1 MILIPYIYPTIM
13 TNVNGSS
20 TVGMS
25 VTAEEMSATVEE
37 MSVTVEGTFTTMETL
52 IKSPRRKMNVNVTC
66 HIFLY
71 LRCQI
76 CKKFMTSVT
85 ISSTSQFHVTEP
97 HVAY

>member
-37 MSVTVEGTFTTMETL
+37 MSVTV
-52 IKSPRRKMNVNVTC
+52 
-66 HIFLY
+66 
-71 LRCQI
+71 
-76 CKKFMTSVT
+76 
-85 ISSTSQFHVTEP
+85 
-97 HVAY
+97 